1 MANFFKDLVKSFT
14 FRGTMK
20 SNILSTSYTTIGVGT
35 SQVPG
40 NGLGPSR
47 NSTFSTFT
55 ATRYLSS
62 WYQKLEEL
70 KDYETTEISNIVVE
84 IFKDFIANY
93 FADNSDLIALPQD
106 ILNNK
111 LYSDRINEIFRQI
124 ALVTTIKKHLKE
136 IIYYSG
142 YAIKIDWDPYNK
154 KWKKYELQNP
164 YNTISVRSQG
174 QVQFNLVVS
183 RDRKIVQVAPNAIL
197 RISTSDLHLLNDI
210 SQDLVELDEVKDQLL
225 IKDTIVSGADL
236 IGSSPLYYNLIAK
249 IKEYLIKDQLVS
261 LLSIKDLIQPLL
273 LLIRVDKK
281 TDPTEANNLAVN
293 TENLINKYS
302 DMSAIFGAN
311 FSIMDLMDSVLNNIR
326 VLPDY
331 HSAMGDM
338 NSIDLSKISN
348 KIQEIKADQDNLKE
362 SIYSN
367 LGIPRSLFAGD
378 TTKWEA
384 IKSSQRL
391 NNKVSSIINGINDSV
406 AEMAS
411 ILYHLLTNKEVDPT
425 DIVVNLF
432 TKTDVDLSN
441 AINAADITNQL
452 LESINRALETAQR
465 FMQDNKLIDP
475 AKYMENIKIQ
485 LKTVDPNILDYV
497 TDEKIK
503 EYIKELQSAPDEGS
517 GGFGG
522 GSRFSDPKI
531 SVGQKLFSLIEE
543 HLK

>member
-1 MANFFKDLVKSFT
+1 MSNFLRDLTKTFT
-14 FRGTMK
+14 FRGAMK

-40 NGLGPSR
+40 NGLGPAR

-84 IFKDFIANY
+84 IFKDFIENY
-93 FADNSDLIALPQD
+93 FAKDSELISLPQD
-106 ILNNK
+106 IQNSK
-111 LYSDRINEIFRQI
+111 LYSQRINEIFRQI
-124 ALVTTIKKHLKE
+124 SLVSTIKKHLRE

-142 YAIKIDWDPYNK
+142 YAIKIDWDPLNK

-174 QVQFNLVVS
+174 HIQFNLVVS
-183 RDRKIVQVAPNAIL
+183 RDKKIVQVAPNAIL

-210 SQDLVELDEVKDQLL
+210 SQDLVELDEVKDQELN
-225 IKDTIVSGADL
+225 KDTIVSGADL

-273 LLIRVDKK
+273 LLIRVDRK

-302 DMSAIFGAN
+302 DLSAIFGAN

-331 HSAMGDM
+331 HGAMGDM

-367 LGIPRSLFAGD
+367 LGIPRSLFSGD

-391 NNKVSSIINGINDSV
+391 NNKVSSIINGITNSV
-406 AEMAS
+406 AEMAAV
-411 ILYHLLTNKEVDPT
+411 LYYLLTKKEVDPT
-425 DIVVNLF
+425 DISVSLF

-441 AINAADITNQL
+441 AINAAEVSNQL
-452 LESINRALETAQR
+452 IESINRALETAQR

-475 AKYMENIKIQ
+475 DKYMENIKLQ
-485 LKTVDPNILDYV
+485 LKTIDPNILDYV
-497 TDEKIK
+497 TDDKIR
-503 EYIKELQSAPDEGS
+503 EYIKELQSQIDDS
-517 GGFGG
+517 QGGFG
-522 GSRFSDPKI
+522 GSRFSDSKV
-531 SVGQKLFSLIEE
+531 SVGQKLFNLIEE